1 MPDRLFVVT
10 MNMHGVDHENFGSN
24 EETRRTVT
32 QETILSYPNQG
43 LSVLEFIHGWGG
55 ECRFELRLTATLLG
69 DKTIRVQG
77 NALLYEGISEG
88 TTELD
93 GHREVSFIV
102 PKGKPAF
109 HNFRVSNDNE
119 GDDFV
124 DVQLACTNSLYD
136 KPPYCR
142 WRSPWAA
149 SALLFTSS
157 GKHRR
162 TMSKDRTT
170 RPTGGSIRHGQ
181 AAGFRPAK
189 VIGCVD
195 RLSWFAPLVRA
206 A

>member
-1 MPDRLFVVT
+1 MPKDTPARPKMPPLHEIGKILPIQKSSKMPDRLFVVT

-102 PKGKPAF
+102 PKG
-109 HNFRVSNDNE
+109 
-119 GDDFV
+119 
-124 DVQLACTNSLYD
+124 
-136 KPPYCR
+136 
-142 WRSPWAA
+142 
-149 SALLFTSS
+149 
-157 GKHRR
+157 
-162 TMSKDRTT
+162 
-170 RPTGGSIRHGQ
+170 
-181 AAGFRPAK
+181 
-189 VIGCVD
+189 
-195 RLSWFAPLVRA
+195 
-206 A
+206 